1 MIISRRPSSL
11 RRCGGR
17 RRERMTEALVMLG
30 RLPRATVRPP
40 LPRLSDAEIA
50 RIAQTITAAGL
61 TRHGAMPA
69 TAE

>member
-1 MIISRRPSSL
+1 MISRRPSSL

-30 RLPRATVRPP
+30 RLPRATLRPP

-50 RIAQTITAAGL
+50 QIITAPGL
-61 TRHGAMPA
+61 TRHGAMPEA
-69 TAE
+69 AE

>member
-1 MIISRRPSSL
+1 
-11 RRCGGR
+11 
-17 RRERMTEALVMLG
+17 MTEALVMLG

-61 TRHGAMPA
+61 TRHGAMPE